1 MTHQR
6 VENLP
11 GYCSIDIHFLT
22 RGIGEEISTIFVL
35 LPEAYVQKIKNQK
48 RLTKR
53 IFTMGP
59 EELPQRPYRGRNPFG
74 GIVGGSCN
82 VGRRLLMPNRLMSAP
97 V

>member
-1 MTHQR
+1 MTHQH

-11 GYCSIDIHFLT
+11 GYCSIDVHFLT
-22 RGIGEEISTIFVL
+22 RGIGEEISTIFASFFRKRVK
-35 LPEAYVQKIKNQK
+35 KIKNQN

-74 GIVGGSCN
+74 GIVGGTCD
-82 VGRRLLMPNRLMSAP
+82 VRRRRLMPNRLMSAAF
-97 V
+97 